1 MSNLEPG
8 QLQRTEC
15 GAIDGALESLF
26 GILRTGFALLALAVQ
41 HILLTG
47 FADRDVFGAN
57 AFVAALDPR
66 QHRRHG
72 CLVVMAGRLLA
83 ECMVDLL
90 SGFLIAQSCHPAAAT
105 QSFFDI
111 FCMALS
117 PCAWGSIILNNLVHL
132 LGVRTNEYLHT
143 GAITMPCLDL
153 PPAFGGA

>member
-47 FADRDVFGAN
+47 FADRDVLGAN

-90 SGFLIAQSCHPAAAT
+90 SGFPIAASCHPAAAFAIDLAVAQEQAPGARCGPIRLGT
-105 QSFFDI
+105 WRQGLANAD
-111 FCMALS
+111 
-117 PCAWGSIILNNLVHL
+117 LVYFSAH
-132 LGVRTNEYLHT
+132 
-143 GAITMPCLDL
+143 
-153 PPAFGGA
+153 F